1 MTRTRSS
8 TDAAIIHYA
17 ASAGSSNP
25 KRPKYSNSG
34 AANSVVVNSGA
45 VAAGSMSPQS
55 ILRVQLQKEAA
66 AAVAA
71 SGGGKP
77 QYSFY
82 SHLWGSAGY
91 FYQSTSEARGLR

>member
-17 ASAGSSNP
+17 ASACSSSSNP
-25 KRPKYSNSG
+25 KRPKYSNSS
-34 AANSVVVNSGA
+34 AANCVVVNSGG
-45 VAAGSMSPQS
+45 VPIPAGSMSPQS

-71 SGGGKP
+71 SG
-77 QYSFY
+77 
-82 SHLWGSAGY
+82 AGRR
-91 FYQSTSEARGLR
+91 Q

>member
-1 MTRTRSS
+1 MSSLPTQSPRQSMTRTRSS

-17 ASAGSSNP
+17 AGSSNP

-34 AANSVVVNSGA
+34 AANSVVVNSGV

-71 SGGGKP
+71 SGGGK
-77 QYSFY
+77 SLFLC
-82 SHLWGSAGY
+82 H
-91 FYQSTSEARGLR
+91 F

>member
-71 SGGGKP
+71 SGGGNSIFL
-77 QYSFY
+77 YVTFNR
-82 SHLWGSAGY
+82 AGY
-91 FYQSTSEARGLR
+91 FGI